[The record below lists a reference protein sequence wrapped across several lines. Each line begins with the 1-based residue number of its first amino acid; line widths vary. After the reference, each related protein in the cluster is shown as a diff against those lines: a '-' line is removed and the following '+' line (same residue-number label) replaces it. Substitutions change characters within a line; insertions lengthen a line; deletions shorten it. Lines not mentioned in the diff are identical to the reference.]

1 MPSSLVHLIVSLLA
15 VVFLITAIGS
25 PLARARLRRAYP
37 QLFEPVDPADI
48 VFHRTSVQLTVVN
61 PPRIPFKSRETSVE
75 VIVTRTELI
84 IRPEGPAFLFFPNR
98 FLLLRVPLDEVEMA
112 GTAEN
117 LSQASVRLPTMDR
130 KAHMELW
137 LLMRQYREFADAV
150 TTAQRNHHTLAEAA
164 DARDDAGT
172 REIGGTG

>member
-1 MPSSLVHLIVSLLA
+1 MPSSLIYLIVSLLA
-15 VVFLITAIGS
+15 VVFLITAVGS

-48 VFHRTSVQLTVVN
+48 VFRRTSVQLTVVN
-61 PPRIPFKSRETSVE
+61 PPRIPFKSRETSIE

-98 FLLLRVPLDEVEMA
+98 FLLLRLPLDEVAMA
-112 GTAEN
+112 STAEN
-117 LSQASVRLPTMDR
+117 MSQVSVRLPTMDR
-130 KAHMELW
+130 RARMELW

-150 TTAQRNHHTLAEAA
+150 TAAQRNGSAQAEAA
-164 DARDDAGT
+164 DARDDGGT
-172 REIGGTG
+172 HDIGGIG